1 MQYLPHVQ
9 LICIFLQSRPF
20 HVIRMI
26 ITINSD
32 YSHKSITLLA
42 FVVESCCICCKE
54 ETDIS
59 VVHF

>member
-32 YSHKSITLLA
+32 YFLELHGLA
-42 FVVESCCICCKE
+42 GLCNGEAVVS
-54 ETDIS
+54 
-59 VVHF
+59 